1 MATSGRKSNKPGET
15 GEMKRMGRNSLCRM
29 MAKNGSW
36 RVFLRLFYKNMDKSK
51 ILPEMPR
58 KIAQNHGAVY
68 EFHCAG

>member
-1 MATSGRKSNKPGET
+1 M
-15 GEMKRMGRNSLCRM
+15 CRM

-51 ILPEMPR
+51 ILPEMQR
-58 KIAQNHGAVY
+58 KIAQNHGVVY